1 MLSVIGSILRI
12 LGIILLSVLG
22 IVLVLLLLI
31 LFMPIM
37 YRAQAEKQTDLQA
50 SVKVR
55 WLFGFLR
62 VEFIYP
68 EPGNLVAKVLF
79 FKVFDSGG
87 KTSGAR
93 QEDEIKNF
101 QSSTQSDS
109 ESFSE
114 TTGDVSDPKI
124 DHLNQPN
131 ASTTVSDTIP
141 PNSLEEQTT
150 AAQTSALDDQ
160 DDMTDFE
167 AVKAHEAAWQEV
179 KRKLRGEK
187 QESKINKIKYTF
199 HNTCDKIKDV
209 WENVSYYKD
218 ILSENET
225 RLLLDHVMLRIGK
238 ILKSIRPRKLS
249 ADILFGTGSPDTTG
263 YILGAYGMLSP
274 FIGGSVVLTPDFET
288 AILKGTILIAGH
300 ITIARILW
308 QGILLVLDRKL
319 WHFIAEVKHEEP
331 MPKKRPRRNFGQKRT
346 AKKAAPERDNK
357 RL

>member
-31 LFMPIM
+31 LFMPIV
-37 YRAQAEKQTDLQA
+37 YRVQAERQTDLHA
-50 SVKVR
+50 SAKVR

-87 KTSGAR
+87 KTPGAG
-93 QEDEIKNF
+93 QEDEVKD
-101 QSSTQSDS
+101 SESDS

-114 TTGDVSDPKI
+114 TTGDTSDDVSDLKA
-124 DHLNQPN
+124 DHFDKP
-131 ASTTVSDTIP
+131 DTPAAVKGTAP
-141 PNSLEEQTT
+141 PNVSNNHPAT
-150 AAQTSALDDQ
+150 AQTSATDAQ
-160 DDMTDFE
+160 DDMTDYE

-179 KRKLRGEK
+179 ERKLRGEK
-187 QESKINKIKYTF
+187 PESKIDKIKYTF
-199 HNTCDKIKDV
+199 RNTCDKIKGV
-209 WENVSYYKD
+209 WENVSYYRD

-238 ILKSIRPRKLS
+238 ILKSIRPRKFS

-274 FIGGSVVLTPDFET
+274 FIGGTVILTPDFET
-288 AILKGTILIAGH
+288 AVLKGNLFVAGH

-308 QGILLVLDRKL
+308 QGLLLVLDRKL
-319 WHFIAEVKHEEP
+319 WHFIAKVKHEDP
-331 MPKKRPRRNFGQKRT
+331 QPVKRRKKRSV
-346 AKKAAPERDNK
+346 KKQTTK
-357 RL
+357 